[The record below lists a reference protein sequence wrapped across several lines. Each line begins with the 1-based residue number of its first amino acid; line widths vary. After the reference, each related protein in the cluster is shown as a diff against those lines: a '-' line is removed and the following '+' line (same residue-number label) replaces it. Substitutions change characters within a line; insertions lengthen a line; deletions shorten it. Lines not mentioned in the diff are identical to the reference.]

1 VAATAA
7 ELPAPTEF
15 TEHEIKLIRG
25 TYTSIARLGTQLSL
39 RGISREIGVSP
50 GLLVYHFG
58 SHENL
63 LLQTMTW
70 ALQSTVGRIRRHVRE
85 ADARQHDA
93 VTSLSALLDAVFVS
107 PEENRDFYLVYLD
120 LIQNS
125 VRHSTFSGLAE
136 VVRAH
141 INGSYAVVIAAGVE
155 SGEFQVADVA
165 SAAREARSLVDGHV
179 VQWLQRDDWRES
191 HLLLHDDCLDSL
203 RRLLRYEEAPQ
214 I

>member
-1 VAATAA
+1 MVDA
-7 ELPAPTEF
+7 ED
-15 TEHEIKLIRG
+15 R
-25 TYTSIARLGTQLSL
+25 
-39 RGISREIGVSP
+39 
-50 GLLVYHFG
+50 LLVERGVNHFIERPG
-58 SHENL
+58 TLEIATERLLDDHPPPRLRLVSNL
-63 LLQTMTW
+63 SGTLATPGEITSAGYW
-70 ALQSTVGRIRRHVRE
+70 RRHVRE